1 MSVIVGFRVRSAF
14 APCLRLAGDETSEA
28 MAARPNIPN
37 AKLRARVVLR
47 GAHNRA
53 RRHYRHFAHIIKSRM
68 LIIKEV
74 FVRRFTR

>member
-37 AKLRARVVLR
+37 A
-47 GAHNRA
+47 
-53 RRHYRHFAHIIKSRM
+53 
-68 LIIKEV
+68 
-74 FVRRFTR
+74 